1 MLVNFAGGRLQTAAG
16 CEQAAGGSQRQT
28 TGGGQ
33 RQAGGGGRRQAAGDL
48 RAAALAH
55 NDQQRPEQLF

>member
-16 CEQAAGGSQRQT
+16 CEQAAGGSQRQ
-28 TGGGQ
+28 
-33 RQAGGGGRRQAAGDL
+33 AAGGGRRQAAGDL